1 MSLNEQH
8 NMDANDIDQLLEK
21 EKQRNKADVWIKL
34 DKTMRR
40 QKLHEYAEK
49 YGEEHNMSSKD
60 IKLLITFFNNCLD
73 KNKLNKAK
81 DVNYNKEDR
90 VIISIPALHFNQV
103 TKNFTLKIMDNKR
116 VSTLKSLTPKKHLD
130 IVEKTKEEST
140 SKTEKEKVD

>member
-1 MSLNEQH
+1 MSLKIEQ
-8 NMDANDIDQLLEK
+8 NMNASDIDQLLEK

-40 QKLHEYAEK
+40 EKLHEYAEK
-49 YGEEHNMSSKD
+49 YGDEHDMSSKD
-60 IKLLITFFNNCLD
+60 RKALITFFNNCLD

-90 VIISIPALHFNQV
+90 VIISIPALHFNQI

-116 VSTLKSLTPKKHLD
+116 VSTLKSLTPKKHVA
-130 IVEKTKEEST
+130 IVEKI
-140 SKTEKEKVD
+140 EKEKVD

>member
-49 YGEEHNMSSKD
+49 YGEEHNM
-60 IKLLITFFNNCLD
+60 
-73 KNKLNKAK
+73 
-81 DVNYNKEDR
+81 
-90 VIISIPALHFNQV
+90 
-103 TKNFTLKIMDNKR
+103 
-116 VSTLKSLTPKKHLD
+116 
-130 IVEKTKEEST
+130 
-140 SKTEKEKVD
+140 